1 MNTNSTV
8 YLSNLNY
15 ETDRNGIKSLLM
27 GLGTVKNIK
36 IIVEPTTGQSR
47 GMAFVEMATEA
58 QARKAIEVLNGQKI
72 SGRTLKAKPAT
83 PLKPESRP
91 RPLSENS
98 KKNANKDLEFAD
110 IQLAKKARNVEKRK
124 ANPVVMKYKPVQK

>member
-1 MNTNSTV
+1 MNNSCTV

-15 ETDRNGIKSLLM
+15 ETDRNGIKSLM
-27 GLGTVKNIK
+27 TGLGTIKNIK

-47 GMAFVEMATEA
+47 GMAFIEMATAA
-58 QARKAIEVLNGQKI
+58 QAIKVIEVLNGQKI

-83 PLKPESRP
+83 PLKGESRP
-91 RPLSENS
+91 RPQSENS

-110 IQLAKKARNVEKRK
+110 IQLAKKARNVAKRK
-124 ANPVVMKYKPVQK
+124 ANPVVMKYKAVKK